1 MACPHNRVFLAPGP
15 GHEHPG
21 RARAALARRSGFRL
35 PRDRRDFA
43 RQLVLWAGFGAGYE
57 VVRALADR
65 GRGVALANAEH
76 VIALEHHLGGLFEL
90 DLQRW
95 VLGIGGALVQL
106 ADWTYWLSQFAVLG
120 AGLLWIYIWR
130 NHAYLRLRNT
140 LFIVNTLGLVGY
152 LALPTMPPRLLAG
165 LGFIDTVSR
174 TSLTFSS
181 DLVNALANPYAA
193 MPSLHAADALVL
205 GIALASVVRSRPL
218 KIALVLWPAWVA
230 FSLLATGNH
239 YWLDVAAGALV
250 AVVGVT
256 LERITRR
263 PASWRPD
270 LIRRAA
276 LARADATRTGRRR

>member
-1 MACPHNRVFLAPGP
+1 
-15 GHEHPG
+15 
-21 RARAALARRSGFRL
+21 
-35 PRDRRDFA
+35 
-43 RQLVLWAGFGAGYE
+43 
-57 VVRALADR
+57 
-65 GRGVALANAEH
+65 
-76 VIALEHHLGGLFEL
+76 
-90 DLQRW
+90 
-95 VLGIGGALVQL
+95 
-106 ADWTYWLSQFAVLG
+106 
-120 AGLLWIYIWR
+120 
-130 NHAYLRLRNT
+130 
-140 LFIVNTLGLVGY
+140 
-152 LALPTMPPRLLAG
+152 MPPRLLAG

-218 KIALVLWPAWVA
+218 KIAFVLWPAWVA

>member
-1 MACPHNRVFLAPGP
+1 
-15 GHEHPG
+15 
-21 RARAALARRSGFRL
+21 
-35 PRDRRDFA
+35 
-43 RQLVLWAGFGAGYE
+43 
-57 VVRALADR
+57 
-65 GRGVALANAEH
+65 
-76 VIALEHHLGGLFEL
+76 
-90 DLQRW
+90 

-218 KIALVLWPAWVA
+218 KIAFVLWPAWVA